1 MASPISACPTFR
13 RALPLRC
20 VIPLSGRRVYPEE
33 RFPAAQWDY
42 QLFYR
47 ENFAAARAAFE
58 SNIRATVKALF
69 RAGDPAGKGKPARTA
84 FVRANGGW
92 FGAQQTAPD
101 LPRDTVVLGKEDENR
116 YVAALERNGFFGP
129 DSWYMNAEANA
140 AFAERAKRR
149 ERVALT
155 CDAQVG

>member
-1 MASPISACPTFR
+1 VPRSRAISALQCR
-13 RALPLRC
+13 RF
-20 VIPLSGRRVYPEE
+20 ST
-33 RFPAAQWDY
+33 PA
-42 QLFYR
+42 
-47 ENFAAARAAFE
+47 
-58 SNIRATVKALF
+58 IR
-69 RAGDPAGKGKPARTA
+69 PAKEGGPRTA

-101 LPRDTVVLGKEDENR
+101 LPRDTVVLGREDENR
-116 YVAALERNGFFGP
+116 YVGALERNGFFGP

-149 ERVALT
+149 ERVALN